1 MYYEE
6 EGVYGG
12 FVMRFVRFSL
22 DWASNG
28 TYKFTEDAPFHPIAS
43 TVPTGIDS
51 GLTIGNADGAIYD
64 LSGRRVQKAGKGVYI
79 MNGKKVI
86 F

>member
-1 MYYEE
+1 
-6 EGVYGG
+6 
-12 FVMRFVRFSL
+12 MRFVRFSL

-43 TVPTGIDS
+43 TVPTSIDAAPS
-51 GLTIGNADGAIYD
+51 AGNVDTTIYD
-64 LSGRRVQKAGKGVYI
+64 LSGRKVQKAGKGVYI